1 MMEKESAQLR
11 LSMGANSM
19 VECSISTKP
28 GRRKRARAAVGSAGT
43 AAALGRTAA
52 GRFAGRGGRCPSYQQ
67 RIFFESIGAHM
78 AVGSRT
84 TFKKRQKEMARVEK
98 QRDKAAR
105 RAQKKES
112 DRPSGPAE
120 VMSLDEATAL
130 RSS

>member
-1 MMEKESAQLR
+1 MQQSSKVR
-11 LSMGANSM
+11 LLGKP
-19 VECSISTKP
+19 VPSIGQKLGIQNEAGSDYALAP
-28 GRRKRARAAVGSAGT
+28 SLAAT
-43 AAALGRTAA
+43 HL
-52 GRFAGRGGRCPSYQQ
+52 
-67 RIFFESIGAHM
+67 FESIGAHM

-105 RAQKKES
+105 RAQKKEG
-112 DRPSGPAE
+112 DRPSGPE

>member
-1 MMEKESAQLR
+1 M
-11 LSMGANSM
+11 
-19 VECSISTKP
+19 
-28 GRRKRARAAVGSAGT
+28 AA
-43 AAALGRTAA
+43 
-52 GRFAGRGGRCPSYQQ
+52 
-67 RIFFESIGAHM
+67 
-78 AVGSRT
+78 GSRT

-112 DRPSGPAE
+112 DRSSGQE